1 MERAIR
7 QRITQQLT
15 VIAAAIEGDHTH
27 PSAEDIYLR
36 VRKISPHISLG
47 TVYRNLQRLVQDGA
61 IQMLFFG
68 DRTARYDP
76 TLEEHD
82 HFICQQCGRVED
94 VKVERDRRM
103 DFASLVREGFTIAA
117 HSLAIRGVCQRCGR
131 REIKNQKAKI
141 KGQK

>member
-27 PSAEDIYLR
+27 PSAEEIYLR

>member
-36 VRKISPHISLG
+36 VRKILPHISLG

-61 IQMLFFG
+61 VQLLFFG

-82 HFICQQCGRVED
+82 HFICQRCGRVED

-103 DFASLVREGFTIAA
+103 DFASLVREGFTITA
-117 HSLAIRGVCQRCGR
+117 HSLAIRGVCQRCGPRQGTSRPDKER
-131 REIKNQKAKI
+131 RH
-141 KGQK
+141 